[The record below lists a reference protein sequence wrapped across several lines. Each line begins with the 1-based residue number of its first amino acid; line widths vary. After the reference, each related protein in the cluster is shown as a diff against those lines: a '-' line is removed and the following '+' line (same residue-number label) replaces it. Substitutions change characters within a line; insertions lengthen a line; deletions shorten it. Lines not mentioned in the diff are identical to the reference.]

1 MSVLWLQLTSCALN
15 SWNHKSCDRHCV
27 WSLLMAVI
35 PNNASSLTMEF
46 PGTQIWAIALHW
58 CQRKE
63 TSGAHMIV
71 SGKFLWEDG
80 ASDYVKNILWRDLCV
95 AGKLY
100 FVGRYAHENHLIV
113 PWHQTDHSVQIVHLR
128 WKVYTECWSRMMG
141 LALGIYTWTHSWTG
155 RYQGPSYYSLLE
167 SSDVTTT

>member
-1 MSVLWLQLTSCALN
+1 
-15 SWNHKSCDRHCV
+15 
-27 WSLLMAVI
+27 MAVI
-35 PNNASSLTMEF
+35 PNNASSLTMDF
-46 PGTQIWAIALHW
+46 PGTEIWAIALMSEEEKLW
-58 CQRKE
+58 
-63 TSGAHMIV
+63 SSPHMIV

-80 ASDYVKNILWRDLCV
+80 ASDYVSNTLWRELCV
-95 AGKLY
+95 AGNLY
-100 FVGRYAHENHLIV
+100 LVGRYAHENHLIV
-113 PWHQTDHSVQIVHLR
+113 GFPWHQTDHSVQIVHLL